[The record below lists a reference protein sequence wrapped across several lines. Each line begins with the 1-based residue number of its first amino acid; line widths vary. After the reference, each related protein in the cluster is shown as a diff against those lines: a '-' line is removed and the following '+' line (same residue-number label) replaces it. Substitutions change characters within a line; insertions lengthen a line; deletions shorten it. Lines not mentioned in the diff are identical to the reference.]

1 MVGGFV
7 GLAKESE
14 LKMRQLN
21 AGFLIMILGAGA
33 SWGQGA
39 APVSSADR
47 AAAYYRYTMGH
58 MYAELAGNTTSRN
71 DYVNLAIENYKAA
84 IKADPNSALLPEE
97 LSDLYSQSGRMRDGQ
112 TDAEQAIKANPSDL
126 AAHRILA
133 RIYVRQIDAQRG
145 RVNETMVRQATQ
157 EYQKITELAP
167 KDADSWV
174 WLGRL
179 QSAAQSMDAAE
190 ASFRK
195 ALAVEPE
202 NEDGLTGLATVLGI
216 KGDANGAA
224 DLLKRASEKNPTA
237 DSLKRLADAYEQMK
251 EYGLAADTLR
261 RALEFNPQDASDLER
276 KMAMYLISAERY
288 DDALAAYQELV
299 MDDPTDADSYLRI
312 SQIYRQKHDLAKA
325 REASDKAKAIDP
337 KNIQV
342 RLNELYILQAEG
354 KSAEAIEVMKTILQQ
369 TESRSYDPAQL
380 ESRGELLEQLAVMQ
394 RVADQTQPAVD
405 TYRQMAT
412 LDPSKAAHAS
422 AGVIGAYIGGKE
434 YVKAQEEADAA
445 IKKFPNDR
453 EVRVAR
459 ASLLAEM
466 GKTDAAA
473 ADVKKLLDGKE
484 DRAIQLA
491 LADLYVKGRKFDEAA
506 KALDEAEKLSESQD
520 DKVDIWFQRGAM
532 FERMK
537 NIPAAEAEFRKVLAV
552 RSDNP
557 ATLNYLGYMLTDRN
571 LRLPEALAMIQK
583 AVDQDP
589 NNGAY
594 LDSLGWVYYRLGKL
608 PEAEE
613 NMRRAVELT
622 PHDPTMRDHYAE
634 VLFKASKVREAITQ
648 WEASLREW
656 QTSSPADLDS
666 AEVAKV
672 KDKLENA
679 RIQLARQNGTRQ
691 Q

>member
-1 MVGGFV
+1 
-7 GLAKESE
+7 
-14 LKMRQLN
+14 MRLLN
-21 AGFLIMILGAGA
+21 AVFLILLLGVGA
-33 SWGQGA
+33 CWGQGN

-47 AAAYYRYTMGH
+47 ATAYYRYTMGH

-71 DYVNLAIENYKAA
+71 DYVNLAIENFKAA
-84 IKADPNSALLPEE
+84 IKADPNSALLAEE

-112 TDAEQAIKANPSDL
+112 TDAEQAIKTNPNDL
-126 AAHRILA
+126 AAHRVLA

-145 RVNETMVRQATQ
+145 RVNDTMVRQATQ

-179 QSAAQSMDAAE
+179 QSASQNMDAAE
-190 ASFRK
+190 RAFKK
-195 ALAVEPE
+195 ALDIEPD

-216 KGDANGAA
+216 KGDGSGAA
-224 DLLKRASEKNPTA
+224 ELLKKASEKNPSP

-261 RALEFNPQDASDLER
+261 RALELSPQDGPDIER

-288 DDALAAYQELV
+288 DEALAAYQELV
-299 MDDPTDADSYLRI
+299 GDDPMDADSYLRM
-312 SQIYRQKHDLAKA
+312 SQIYRQKKDLVKA

-337 KNIQV
+337 SNIQV

-354 KSAEAIEVMKTILQQ
+354 KPAEAIEVMKNILQQ

-380 ESRGELLEQLAVMQ
+380 ENRMELLEQLAVMQ
-394 RVADQTQPAVD
+394 RLADQTQPAVD
-405 TYRQMAT
+405 TYRQMAA
-412 LDPSKAAHAS
+412 LDSSKAPHAS
-422 AGVIGAYIGGKE
+422 ASIIDTYMGGKE
-434 YVKAQEEADAA
+434 FAKAQEEADAA
-445 IKKFPNDR
+445 IKKYPNDR
-453 EVRVAR
+453 EVRVGR

-466 GKTDAAA
+466 GKTDAAV
-473 ADVKKLLDGKE
+473 ADVKKLLDGKD
-484 DRAIQLA
+484 DRGIELA
-491 LADLYVKGRKFDEAA
+491 LSELYVKGRKFDDAA
-506 KALDEAEKLSESQD
+506 KALDAAEKMSESQE
-520 DKVDIWFQRGAM
+520 DKIDVWFKRGAM
-532 FERMK
+532 FERQK
-537 NIPAAEAEFRKVLAV
+537 NIAAAETEFRKVLAV
-552 RSDNP
+552 MPDNP

-583 AVDQDP
+583 ALDRDP

-594 LDSLGWVYYRLGKL
+594 LDSLGWVYFRLNRI
-608 PEAEE
+608 PEAEDA
-613 NMRRAVELT
+613 MRRAVELT

-634 VLFKASKVREAITQ
+634 VLFKATKVREAIAQ

-656 QTSSPADLDS
+656 QTSSPSELDT

-679 RIQLARQNGTRQ
+679 RVQLARQNGARQ

>member
-1 MVGGFV
+1 
-7 GLAKESE
+7 L
-14 LKMRQLN
+14 L
-21 AGFLIMILGAGA
+21 LGAGA
-33 SWGQGA
+33 CWGQGN
-39 APVSSADR
+39 APTSSADR
-47 AAAYYRYTMGH
+47 ANAYYHYSLGH

-71 DYVNLAIENYKAA
+71 DYVNLAIDNYKAA
-84 IKADPNSALLPEE
+84 IKADPSSPLLAEE

-112 TDAEQAIKANPSDL
+112 TDAEQAIKTNPNDL
-126 AAHRILA
+126 AAHRVLA

-179 QSAAQSMDAAE
+179 QSASQNTDAAE
-190 ASFRK
+190 RAFKK
-195 ALAVEPE
+195 ALEIEPE

-216 KGDANGAA
+216 KGDESGAA
-224 DLLKRASEKNPTA
+224 ELLKKASEKNPSP

-261 RALEFNPQDASDLER
+261 RALEFNPPDAPDIER

-288 DDALAAYQELV
+288 DDALAAYEELV
-299 MDDPTDADSYLRI
+299 GDDPSDADSYLRI
-312 SQIYRQKHDLAKA
+312 SQIYRQKKDFGKA

-337 KNIQV
+337 NNVQV

-354 KSAEAIEVMKTILQQ
+354 KPAEAIEVMKSILQQ
-369 TESRSYDPAQL
+369 TEGRSYDAAQL
-380 ESRGELLEQLAVMQ
+380 ESRTQLLEQLAEMQ
-394 RVADQTQPAVD
+394 LFADQTQPSVD
-405 TYRQMAT
+405 TLRQMAA
-412 LDPSKAAHAS
+412 LDPTKAPHAS
-422 AGVIGAYIGGKE
+422 AMIISAYMGGKE
-434 YVKAQEEADAA
+434 YAKAQEEADAA
-445 IKKFPNDR
+445 IKKYPNDR
-453 EVRVAR
+453 EVRVGR

-466 GKTDAAA
+466 GKTDAAV
-473 ADVKKLLDGKE
+473 ADVKKLLDGKD
-484 DRAIQLA
+484 DRGIELA
-491 LADLYVKGRKFDEAA
+491 LSELYVKGRKFDDAA
-506 KALDEAEKLSESQD
+506 KALDAAEKMSDSQE
-520 DKVDIWFQRGAM
+520 DKIDVWFKRGAM

-537 NIPAAEAEFRKVLAV
+537 NVAAAETEFRKVLAV
-552 RSDNP
+552 MPDNP

-583 AVDQDP
+583 ALDRDP

-594 LDSLGWVYYRLGKL
+594 LDSLGWVYFRLNRI
-608 PEAEE
+608 PEAEDA
-613 NMRRAVELT
+613 MRRAVELT

-634 VLFKASKVREAITQ
+634 VLFKATKVREAIAQ

-656 QTSSPADLDS
+656 QTSSPAELDT

-679 RIQLARQNGTRQ
+679 RVQLARQNGARQ

>member
-1 MVGGFV
+1 
-7 GLAKESE
+7 
-14 LKMRQLN
+14 MRLLN
-21 AGFLIMILGAGA
+21 AVFLILLLGVGA
-33 SWGQGA
+33 CWGQGTA
-39 APVSSADR
+39 SASSADR
-47 AAAYYRYTMGH
+47 ASAYYHYSLGH
-58 MYAELAGNTTSRN
+58 MYAELAGDTTSRN

-84 IKADPNSALLPEE
+84 IKADPNSSLLAEE

-112 TDAEQAIKANPSDL
+112 TDAEQAIKANPNDL

-179 QSAAQSMDAAE
+179 QSAAQNMDAAE
-190 ASFRK
+190 AAFRK
-195 ALAVEPE
+195 ALAVEPD

-216 KGDANGAA
+216 KGDATGAA
-224 DLLKRASEKNPTA
+224 DLLKRASEKNPSA

-251 EYGLAADTLR
+251 QYSLAADTLR
-261 RALEFNPQDASDLER
+261 QALEFSPQDAPDIER

-288 DDALAAYQELV
+288 DDALAAYQKLV
-299 MDDPTDADSYLRI
+299 MDDSTDADSYLRM
-312 SQIYRQKHDLAKA
+312 SQIYRQKHDLVKA
-325 REASDKAKAIDP
+325 REAADKAKAIDP
-337 KNIQV
+337 NNIQIQ
-342 RLNELYILQAEG
+342 LNELYILQAEG
-354 KSAEAIEVMKTILQQ
+354 KAAEAIDVLKGIIQKTQQ
-369 TESRSYDPAQL
+369 ASYDPAQL
-380 ESRGELLEQLAVMQ
+380 ENRDELLEQLAVMQ
-394 RVADQTQPAVD
+394 RLADQTQPALD
-405 TYRQMAT
+405 TYRQMAV
-412 LDPSKAAHAS
+412 LDPSKAPHAS
-422 AGVIGAYIGGKE
+422 ASIIDTYMGGKE
-434 YVKAQEEADAA
+434 FQKAQDEADAA

-453 EVRVAR
+453 EVRVGR
-459 ASLLAEM
+459 DSLLAEM
-466 GKTDAAA
+466 GKTDAAV
-473 ADVKKLLDGKE
+473 ADVKKLLDGKD
-484 DRAIQLA
+484 DRGIELA
-491 LADLYVKGRKFDEAA
+491 LADLYVKGRKWDDAA
-506 KALDEAEKLSESQD
+506 KALDAAEKQSVSQD
-520 DKVDIWFQRGAM
+520 DKIDVWFKRGAM

-537 NIPAAEAEFRKVLAV
+537 NVAAAETEFRKVLAV
-552 RSDNP
+552 MPNNP

-589 NNGAY
+589 NNSAY
-594 LDSLGWVYYRLGKL
+594 LDSLGWTYFRMGKL

-634 VLFKASKVREAITQ
+634 VLFKASKVREAIAQ

-656 QTSSPADLDS
+656 QSSSPSELDN
-666 AEVAKV
+666 AEVSKV

-679 RIQLARQNGTRQ
+679 RVQLARQNGARQ

>member
-1 MVGGFV
+1 
-7 GLAKESE
+7 
-14 LKMRQLN
+14 MRLLN
-21 AGFLIMILGAGA
+21 AVFLILLLGAGA
-33 SWGQGA
+33 CWGQGNA
-39 APVSSADR
+39 SPASADR
-47 AAAYYRYTMGH
+47 ANAYYHYSLGH

-84 IKADPNSALLPEE
+84 LKSDPTSPLLAEE
-97 LSDLYSQSGRMRDGQ
+97 LSDVYSQSGRMRDGQ
-112 TDAEQAIKANPSDL
+112 TDAEQAIKTNPNDL
-126 AAHRILA
+126 AAHRVLA

-179 QSAAQSMDAAE
+179 QSASQNMDDAE
-190 ASFRK
+190 RAFKK
-195 ALAVEPE
+195 ALDIEPD

-216 KGDANGAA
+216 KGDGTGAA
-224 DLLKRASEKNPTA
+224 NLLKRASEKNPTP

-261 RALEFNPQDASDLER
+261 RALEFSPQDSPDIER

-288 DDALAAYQELV
+288 DDALAAYEELV
-299 MDDPTDADSYLRI
+299 ADDPSDADSYLRI
-312 SQIYRQKHDLAKA
+312 SQIYRQKKDMVKA
-325 REASDKAKAIDP
+325 RAASDKAKAIDP
-337 KNIQV
+337 NNIQV

-354 KSAEAIEVMKTILQQ
+354 KPAEAIEVMKSILQQ

-380 ESRGELLEQLAVMQ
+380 ESRGELLEQLGGMQ
-394 RVADQTQPAVD
+394 QLADQTQPAVD
-405 TYRQMAT
+405 TYRQLAA

-422 AGVIGAYIGGKE
+422 ARIIGAYMGGKE
-434 YVKAQEEADAA
+434 YPKAQEEADAA
-445 IKKFPNDR
+445 IKKFPSDR
-453 EVRVAR
+453 EVRVSR

-466 GKTDAAA
+466 GKTDVAV
-473 ADVKKLLDGKE
+473 ADIKKLLDGKD
-484 DRAIQLA
+484 DRGIELA
-491 LADLYVKGRKFDEAA
+491 LADLYVKGRKFDDAA
-506 KALDEAEKLSESQD
+506 KALDAAEKISESQE
-520 DKVDIWFQRGAM
+520 DKIDVWFQRGAM
-532 FERMK
+532 FERQK
-537 NIPAAEAEFRKVLAV
+537 NVAAAEAEFRKVLAV
-552 RSDNP
+552 MPDNP

-583 AVDQDP
+583 ALDRDP

-594 LDSLGWVYYRLGKL
+594 LDSLGWVYYRLNRI
-608 PEAEE
+608 PEAEDA
-613 NMRRAVELT
+613 MRRAVELT

-634 VLFKASKVREAITQ
+634 VLFKASKVREAIAQ

-656 QTSSPADLDS
+656 QTSSPSELD
-666 AEVAKV
+666 ATEVAKV

-679 RIQLARQNGTRQ
+679 RVQLARQNGARQ

>member
-1 MVGGFV
+1 
-7 GLAKESE
+7 
-14 LKMRQLN
+14 MRLLN
-21 AGFLIMILGAGA
+21 AVFLILLLGMGA
-33 SWGQGA
+33 CWGQGNASA
-39 APVSSADR
+39 ASADR
-47 AAAYYRYTMGH
+47 ASAYYHYSLGH

-84 IKADPNSALLPEE
+84 LKADPTSPLLAEE
-97 LSDLYSQSGRMRDGQ
+97 LSDVYSQSGRMRDGQ
-112 TDAEQAIKANPSDL
+112 TDAEQAIKTNPNDL
-126 AAHRILA
+126 AAHRVLA

-167 KDADSWV
+167 NDADSWV

-179 QSAAQSMDAAE
+179 QSASQNMDEAE
-190 ASFRK
+190 RAFKK
-195 ALAVEPE
+195 ALDIEPD

-216 KGDANGAA
+216 KGDGAGAA
-224 DLLKRASEKNPTA
+224 NLLKRASEKNPTP

-261 RALEFNPQDASDLER
+261 RALEFSPQDAPDIER

-299 MDDPTDADSYLRI
+299 ADDPTDADSYLRM
-312 SQIYRQKHDLAKA
+312 SQIYRQKKDMVKA

-337 KNIQV
+337 NNIQV

-354 KSAEAIEVMKTILQQ
+354 KPGEAIEAMKSILQQ

-380 ESRGELLEQLAVMQ
+380 ENRGELLEQLGVMQ
-394 RVADQTQPAVD
+394 QLADQTQPAVD
-405 TYRQMAT
+405 TYRQLAI
-412 LDPSKAAHAS
+412 LDPTKAPHAS
-422 AGVIGAYIGGKE
+422 ARIIAAYMGGKE
-434 YVKAQEEADAA
+434 YPKAQEEADAA

-453 EVRVAR
+453 EVRVSR

-466 GKTDAAA
+466 GKTDAAV
-473 ADVKKLLDGKE
+473 ADIKKLLDGKD
-484 DRAIQLA
+484 DRGIELA
-491 LADLYVKGRKFDEAA
+491 LADLYVKGRKFDDAA
-506 KALDEAEKLSESQD
+506 KALDAAEKMSDSQE
-520 DKVDIWFQRGAM
+520 DKIDVWFQRGAM
-532 FERMK
+532 FERQK
-537 NIPAAEAEFRKVLAV
+537 NVAAAETEFRKVLAV
-552 RSDNP
+552 APDNP

-571 LRLPEALAMIQK
+571 LRLPEALTMIQK
-583 AVDQDP
+583 ALDRDP

-594 LDSLGWVYYRLGKL
+594 LDSLGWVYYRLNRI
-608 PEAEE
+608 PEAEDA
-613 NMRRAVELT
+613 MRRAVELT

-634 VLFKASKVREAITQ
+634 VLFKASKVREAIAQ

-656 QTSSPADLDS
+656 QTSSPSELDT

-679 RIQLARQNGTRQ
+679 RVQLARQNGARQ

>member
-1 MVGGFV
+1 
-7 GLAKESE
+7 
-14 LKMRQLN
+14 MRLLN
-21 AGFLIMILGAGA
+21 AVFLILLLGAGA
-33 SWGQGA
+33 GWGQGT

-47 AAAYYRYTMGH
+47 ANAYYRYTMGH

-84 IKADPNSALLPEE
+84 IKADPNSALLAEE

-112 TDAEQAIKANPSDL
+112 SDAEQAIKANPNDL

-179 QSAAQSMDAAE
+179 QNASQNMAGAESAYK
-190 ASFRK
+190 K
-195 ALAVEPE
+195 ALDIAPD
-202 NEDGLTGLATVLGI
+202 NEDALAGMAIVLGI
-216 KGDANGAA
+216 KGDNAGAA
-224 DLLKRASEKNPTA
+224 ELLKRASEKNPNA
-237 DSLKRLADAYEQMK
+237 ESLKRLADAYEQMK

-261 RALEFNPQDASDLER
+261 RALEFSPQDSPDIER

-288 DDALAAYQELV
+288 DDALAAYQDLV

-337 KNIQV
+337 NNIQV

-354 KSAEAIEVMKTILQQ
+354 KSTEAIEVMKGILQQ

-380 ESRGELLEQLAVMQ
+380 ENRDELLEQLAVMQ

-405 TYRQMAT
+405 TYRQMAA

-422 AGVIGAYIGGKE
+422 AGVIAAYIGGKE
-434 YVKAQEEADAA
+434 YAKAQEEADAA

-453 EVRVAR
+453 EVRVGR

-473 ADVKKLLDGKE
+473 ADIKKLLDGKD
-484 DRAIQLA
+484 DRGIQLA
-491 LADLYVKGRKFDEAA
+491 LADLYVKGRKFDDAA
-506 KALDEAEKLSESQD
+506 KALDAAEKLSESQD
-520 DKVDIWFQRGAM
+520 DKIDIWFQRGAM

-537 NIPAAEAEFRKVLAV
+537 DVPAAEAEFRKVLAV
-552 RSDNP
+552 RTDNP

-571 LRLPEALAMIQK
+571 LRLPEALGMIQK

-594 LDSLGWVYYRLGKL
+594 LDSLGWVYFRLNRI
-608 PEAEE
+608 PEAEDA
-613 NMRRAVELT
+613 MRRAVELT

-679 RIQLARQNGTRQ
+679 RVQLARQNGARQ

>member
-1 MVGGFV
+1 M
-7 GLAKESE
+7 
-14 LKMRQLN
+14 
-21 AGFLIMILGAGA
+21 
-33 SWGQGA
+33 
-39 APVSSADR
+39 
-47 AAAYYRYTMGH
+47 
-58 MYAELAGNTTSRN
+58 
-71 DYVNLAIENYKAA
+71 NLAIENYKAA
-84 IKADPNSALLPEE
+84 IKADPNSSLLAEE

-112 TDAEQAIKANPSDL
+112 TDAEQAIKTNPNDL
-126 AAHRILA
+126 AAHRVLA

-167 KDADSWV
+167 QDADSWV

-179 QSAAQSMDAAE
+179 QSASQNMDAAE
-190 ASFRK
+190 AAFRK
-195 ALAVEPE
+195 ALAVEPD

-216 KGDANGAA
+216 KGDGTGAA
-224 DLLKRASEKNPTA
+224 DLLKRASEKNPSA

-261 RALEFNPQDASDLER
+261 RALEFSPQDSPDIER

-288 DDALAAYQELV
+288 DDALAAYQDLV

-312 SQIYRQKHDLAKA
+312 SQIYRQKKDFVKA

-337 KNIQV
+337 NNIQV
-342 RLNELYILQAEG
+342 RLNDLYILQAEG
-354 KSAEAIEVMKTILQQ
+354 KAAEAIDVLKGIIQQ
-369 TESRSYDPAQL
+369 TALPSYDPAQL
-380 ESRGELLEQLAVMQ
+380 ESRDELLEQLAAMQ
-394 RVADQTQPAVD
+394 RLADQTDPAVD

-412 LDPSKAAHAS
+412 LDPSKAGHAS
-422 AGVIGAYIGGKE
+422 ASIIDTYVGGKE
-434 YVKAQEEADAA
+434 FAKAQEEADAA

-453 EVRVAR
+453 EVRVGR

-466 GKTDAAA
+466 GKTDAAV
-473 ADVKKLLDGKE
+473 ADVKKLLNGKD
-484 DRAIQLA
+484 DRGVEMA
-491 LADLYVKGRKFDEAA
+491 LADLYVKGRKFDDAA
-506 KALDEAEKLSESQD
+506 KALDAAEKMSESQD
-520 DKVDIWFQRGAM
+520 DKIDIWFKRGAM
-532 FERMK
+532 FERQK
-537 NIPAAEAEFRKVLAV
+537 NVAAAETEFRKVLAV
-552 RSDNP
+552 MPDNP

-571 LRLPEALAMIQK
+571 MRLPEALAMIQK
-583 AVDQDP
+583 AVDRDP

-594 LDSLGWVYYRLGKL
+594 LDSLGWVYFRMGKL

-634 VLFKASKVREAITQ
+634 VLFKASKVREAIAQ

-656 QTSSPADLDS
+656 QTSSPSELDS
-666 AEVAKV
+666 AEVTKV

-679 RIQLARQNGTRQ
+679 RVQLARQNGARQ
-691 Q
+691 